1 MTLLRISKMWSLS
14 SSRSSNSIYLSQK
27 GCARKSWPQLSAPRS
42 KSLGMSDQQIHASV
56 RGGGWGKEGGG
67 EHVAKGSAFAREA
80 ILVARRQWMSRSG
93 ANEGRLEQ
101 ESKRGVWKC

>member
-1 MTLLRISKMWSLS
+1 MWSLS
-14 SSRSSNSIYLSQK
+14 SRRSSNSIYLSQN

-42 KSLGMSDQQIHASV
+42 KSLELSDQQAHTCD
-56 RGGGWGKEGGG
+56 RGGSRGTEGGG
-67 EHVAKGSAFAREA
+67 EHVAKGSGFARVA
-80 ILVARRQWMSRSG
+80 ILVARRQCMSRSC